1 MKETVLLLCALAF
14 AAGCAK
20 QDAGDTQANGEN
32 GYAVLTLEQAKKL
45 YPSTIN
51 ARDFGAIPNDGKDDA
66 KALRDALEAAKKQ
79 GGGVRIALEKGNY
92 DLMTFDRGAA
102 IPVIGAKAVMFD
114 GNGATLVHHKMYTNF
129 QVSDSSD
136 ITVANITFDA
146 NEVPFAGAVV
156 TAVGDGYFDCKVI
169 PPHKVKDGAHP
180 KGIISFDQKNDS
192 MGGDSKYRIDN
203 YQLATKLKIKK
214 LSEDTMRV
222 PLEKYARMPKVG
234 DVVLVRYEVYG
245 PGVINS
251 HAAKNLR
258 VYNVTINSHPGM
270 GIHGSDTENIL
281 IDNLKVQSK
290 TKDLFMSAT
299 ADATHFNY
307 CRGRIDILNST
318 FEKMGDDATNVHQ
331 MYWMLSEKL
340 NPQTIKV
347 KWGKERQGG
356 FPAEYLPK
364 LGDTISFGTKDNWLR
379 METFS
384 KVSKV
389 DVNAKDKFAVI
400 SLETPLPDFVANG
413 MPMGNY
419 SSNPVLN
426 IKNCK
431 VRGNRARGFLIKVAE
446 ANVENCS
453 FERTTLPAILMEND
467 ANYWYEG
474 CRTENVTIKNCSFK
488 DCNFWGAGGK
498 EGIAILDA
506 AAFTKGMPNQGAVNV
521 STTIENCTFS
531 GCGQDP
537 ISIKQTQKPVL
548 KNNTI
553 K

>member
-129 QVSDSSD
+129 QVSNSSD

-222 PLEKYARMPKVG
+222 PLEKYADWKQ
-234 DVVLVRYEVYG
+234 YG
-245 PGVINS
+245 
-251 HAAKNLR
+251 
-258 VYNVTINSHPGM
+258 
-270 GIHGSDTENIL
+270 
-281 IDNLKVQSK
+281 
-290 TKDLFMSAT
+290 
-299 ADATHFNY
+299 FN
-307 CRGRIDILNST
+307 
-318 FEKMGDDATNVHQ
+318 
-331 MYWMLSEKL
+331 
-340 NPQTIKV
+340 
-347 KWGKERQGG
+347 
-356 FPAEYLPK
+356 
-364 LGDTISFGTKDNWLR
+364 
-379 METFS
+379 
-384 KVSKV
+384 
-389 DVNAKDKFAVI
+389 
-400 SLETPLPDFVANG
+400 
-413 MPMGNY
+413 
-419 SSNPVLN
+419 
-426 IKNCK
+426 
-431 VRGNRARGFLIKVAE
+431 
-446 ANVENCS
+446 
-453 FERTTLPAILMEND
+453 
-467 ANYWYEG
+467 
-474 CRTENVTIKNCSFK
+474 
-488 DCNFWGAGGK
+488 
-498 EGIAILDA
+498 
-506 AAFTKGMPNQGAVNV
+506 
-521 STTIENCTFS
+521 
-531 GCGQDP
+531 
-537 ISIKQTQKPVL
+537 
-548 KNNTI
+548 
-553 K
+553 